1 LLNEDEESAEDGMD
15 EGADVS
21 ITHWQDTASGKE
33 FIPVFTSMDR
43 MTEIVDEDES
53 YLCLNAA
60 DLLAMTEGE
69 ILYLNPDSEYG
80 RVLSISEVQAILN
93 PNA

>member
-1 LLNEDEESAEDGMD
+1 
-15 EGADVS
+15 
-21 ITHWQDTASGKE
+21 
-33 FIPVFTSMDR
+33 MDR